1 MKVNL
6 IAVRNYGREEFKP
19 ANELGEKI
27 AKWLDKKNLS
37 ERDKLFIEEIGLE
50 PVVLGYGENK

>member
-1 MKVNL
+1 MKVKL
-6 IAVRNYGREEFKP
+6 IPVKNYGREEYKP

-37 ERDKLFIEEIGLE
+37 VGDKSFLEELGLE
-50 PVVLGYGENK
+50 PVVLKYGEN